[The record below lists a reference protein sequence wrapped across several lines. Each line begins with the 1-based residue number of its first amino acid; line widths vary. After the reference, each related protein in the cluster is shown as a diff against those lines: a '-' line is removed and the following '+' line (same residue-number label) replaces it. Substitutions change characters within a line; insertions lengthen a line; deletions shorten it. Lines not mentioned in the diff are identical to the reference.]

1 MNFIEELK
9 RRKVIKVGITY
20 AVVAFIFM
28 QLVEIIFPIF
38 NIPLWVS
45 RLAIILIVMGFPIVF
60 ILAWIFD
67 VTPDG
72 IVKTESSSFSRNIKS
87 VLIGS
92 LQLIFLL
99 ALVLGFTNP
108 KENETVNEIKKRLIL
123 TASNENK
130 VNEFIKN
137 SVSIKSYLFFSIG
150 RTSIKDY
157 DYNITHGFLGKV
169 YISNLLP
176 IIFKTGTDELTS
188 TENKDSVKA
197 NQIVDST
204 VSKEIEHEETLSEV
218 TLKKED
224 ETQRIT
230 SLSNIGNEE
239 DSQTEISSVTKND
252 NVVNE
257 EDPQTEI
264 SSVTKSDNI
273 GMKNI
278 RRYDFSSGIDII
290 ASKKLTKYIARAS
303 FGSASIYEY
312 PVIKSQIIST
322 IYSGESIY
330 VFPIFREGFL
340 LVGKNN
346 KRPLGYM
353 RVEDIQFSATDRLGK
368 IKALSRTHFLGS
380 SQFESR

>member
-123 TASNENK
+123 TASSEK
-130 VNEFIKN
+130 AVNEFIKN
-137 SVSIKSYLFFSIG
+137 SVSINSYLFFSIG
-150 RTSIKDY
+150 RTSIKGY
-157 DYNITHGFLGKV
+157 DYNITHGFFGKV

-176 IIFKTGTDELTS
+176 IIFKTGTDELTMI
-188 TENKDSVKA
+188 ENKASVKG
-197 NQIVDST
+197 NQIEDST
-204 VSKEIEHEETLSEV
+204 ISQEIEGEETLPEV
-218 TLKKED
+218 TFKKEV
-224 ETQRIT
+224 EKQRIT
-230 SLSNIGNEE
+230 SSSNIDNEE
-239 DSQTEISSVTKND
+239 VLQTEISSVTN
-252 NVVNE
+252 
-257 EDPQTEI
+257 
-264 SSVTKSDNI
+264 SDNI
-273 GMKNI
+273 AMKNI

-290 ASKKLTKYIARAS
+290 ASKKLTKYIGRAS
-303 FGSASIYEY
+303 FGPASIYEY

-353 RVEDIQFSATDRLGK
+353 KVENIQFSATDRLGK
-368 IKALSRTHFLGS
+368 IKALSRTNFLDS
-380 SQFESR
+380 SQFE